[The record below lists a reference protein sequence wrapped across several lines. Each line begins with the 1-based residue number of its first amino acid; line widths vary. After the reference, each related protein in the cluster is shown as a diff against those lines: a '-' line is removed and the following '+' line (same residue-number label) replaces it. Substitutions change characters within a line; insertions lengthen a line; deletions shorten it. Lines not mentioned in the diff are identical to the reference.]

1 MPRTRP
7 PYPPEFR
14 EQAIRLVK
22 EAGKTMTE
30 VARRLG
36 VSVESLRHWI
46 RQQEIDEGKREGLTT
61 DEKKE
66 LERLRREVRVLRE
79 EREILR
85 KAAAFFRQGGGKDA
99 VAVFRFLHAQRPT
112 HRVATMCRVLR
123 VSRSDYYAW
132 RGRPPSRRER
142 SDLELRERIIQ
153 IHRASRGTY
162 GAPRVM
168 AELRL
173 VHGIRCSRKRVARLM
188 RDAGITGVHRRN
200 GQARARPRA
209 EGSVYPDL
217 VKRSFTATA
226 PDQLWVADLTQHGTD
241 EGWLYL
247 ATVMDVFSRR
257 VVGWAMGDRPAVDL
271 VLDALNMAIRNRRPA
286 GGLIHHSDHGV
297 QYTSLAFTRRLR
309 EAGITGS
316 MGTVGDALD
325 NAVAESFFASL
336 QTELLDR
343 RHWPTRAALSLALFE
358 YIEVFYNRHRRHSTL
373 GYLTPEEFERRWRE
387 GIENLA
393 ASTA

>member
-1 MPRTRP
+1 
-7 PYPPEFR
+7 
-14 EQAIRLVK
+14 
-22 EAGKTMTE
+22 
-30 VARRLG
+30 
-36 VSVESLRHWI
+36 
-46 RQQEIDEGKREGLTT
+46 
-61 DEKKE
+61 
-66 LERLRREVRVLRE
+66 
-79 EREILR
+79 
-85 KAAAFFRQGGGKDA
+85 
-99 VAVFRFLHAQRPT
+99 VFKFLHEQKAV

-123 VSRSDYYAW
+123 VSRSGYYAW
-132 RGRPPSRRER
+132 RHRPLSQRQR
-142 SDLELRERIIQ
+142 SDLELKERIVG

-162 GAPRVM
+162 GAPRIV

-188 RDAGITGVHRRN
+188 RDAGIAGVHRRN
-200 GQARARPRA
+200 GRAKVRPRV
-209 EGSVYPDL
+209 EGPLCPDL
-217 VKRSFTATA
+217 VKRTFTASA
-226 PDQLWVADLTQHGTD
+226 PNQLWVADLTQHGTD

-247 ATVMDVFSRR
+247 ATVMDVFFASGGG
-257 VVGWAMGDRPAVDL
+257 VGHGRSCYGRPGAGRPQHGHPEPS
-271 VLDALNMAIRNRRPA
+271 AGNRA
-286 GGLIHHSDHGV
+286 HSPLDHGV
-297 QYTSLAFTRRLR
+297 QYTSLAFTRRLK

-387 GIENLA
+387 GRANQL